1 MSDLLIEKWNRLA
14 FAKDSTTVIV
24 EKKLKKG
31 KDDPCQTG
39 WTMRGLKPGKD
50 GGEVPNC
57 VPQEG
62 HDPLEESDET
72 LAEDKDRPGMWHY
85 INKNKKEGKPP
96 KKPGEEGYPSEKAWK
111 ENTKKEASD
120 PLDETDEM
128 FSGLEEADA
137 SQAPED
143 SESYTVTMTEADEAD
158 ENFMGAIAAA
168 AKDGKDEVEI
178 DGKTFPVEMEDDTVE
193 AITGE
198 KPKDAVDEAISRWYN
213 LLNEDGFDKEKKDKM
228 KCNDE
233 RYLRDGEPGHG
244 EKQKVVKACD
254 PDSDKEKIIKFG
266 DANMKNKSNVDSN
279 RESFRARHN
288 CSDKS
293 LSKDWDTA
301 SYWACKDW

>member
-1 MSDLLIEKWNRLA
+1 MSDLLIEKWNKLA

-96 KKPGEEGYPSEKAWK
+96 KKPGDPGYPSEEAWE
-111 ENTKKEASD
+111 ENTKKEGSD
-120 PLDETDEM
+120 PLDESDEM
-128 FSGLEEADA
+128 FSGLEEG
-137 SQAPED
+137 
-143 SESYTVTMTEADEAD
+143 ESYTLTMTEADEAD

-168 AKDGKDEVEI
+168 AADGKDEVEI
-178 DGKTFPVEMEDDTVE
+178 DGKTFPVEMEDETVE

-198 KPKDAVDEAISRWYN
+198 KPKDVVEEAISRWYQ

-228 KCNDE
+228 KCNSE

-244 EKQKVVKACD
+244 DKQKVVKACD

-288 CSDKS
+288 CSDKN
-293 LSKDWDTA
+293 LSDDWDTA

>member
-1 MSDLLIEKWNRLA
+1 MSKLLQERWMRLA
-14 FAKDSTTVIV
+14 FAPNSTTVRIDEADEAHKNSKIYDDCWDGYV
-24 EKKLKKG
+24 KVTG
-31 KDDPCQTG
+31 KD
-39 WTMRGLKPGKD
+39 RGED
-50 GGEVPNC
+50 GSCEK
-57 VPQEG
+57 QK
-62 HDPLEESDET
+62 ESDET
-72 LAEDKDRPGMWHY
+72 LSEDKDRPGMWHY

-120 PLDETDEM
+120 PLEETDEM

-137 SQAPED
+137 SQAPEQN
-143 SESYTVTMTEADEAD
+143 SYTLTMTEADETD

-168 AKDGKDEVEI
+168 AADGKDEVEI
-178 DGKTFPVEMEDDTVE
+178 DGKTFPVEMEDETVE
-193 AITGE
+193 AITGD
-198 KPKDAVDEAISRWYN
+198 KPKDPVEEAISRWQN
-213 LLNEDGFDKEKKDKM
+213 LLREDGFDKEKKDKM

-288 CSDKS
+288 CSDKN

>member
-1 MSDLLIEKWNRLA
+1 MSKLLQERWMRLA
-14 FAKDSTTVIV
+14 FAQNSTTVNINEADEAHKNSKIYDDCWDGYV
-24 EKKLKKG
+24 KVAGKERGEEGSCEK
-31 KDDPCQTG
+31 QT
-39 WTMRGLKPGKD
+39 
-50 GGEVPNC
+50 
-57 VPQEG
+57 
-62 HDPLEESDET
+62 ESDET
-72 LAEDKDRPGMWHY
+72 LSEDKDRPGMWHY

-111 ENTKKEASD
+111 ENTKKETAD
-120 PLDETDEM
+120 PM
-128 FSGLEEADA
+128 EEADV

-143 SESYTVTMTEADEAD
+143 SESYTLTMTESDETD

-168 AKDGKDEVEI
+168 AADGKDEVEI

-198 KPKDAVDEAISRWYN
+198 KPKDPVEEAIGRWYN

-228 KCNDE
+228 KCNSD

-244 EKQKVVKACD
+244 DKQKVVKACD

-288 CSDKS
+288 CADKNLSD
-293 LSKDWDTA
+293 DWDTA